1 MTHRRSGFGLADAFL
16 GVVMLVVPHVVLGQ
30 DAGPPPPPPSV
41 QQGGST
47 EGATSGP
54 PAESSGP
61 DQTNRGFW
69 ASFAHSTPLGLSP
82 RAPGEAGFWS
92 RTGEG
97 MKRLWSEGK
106 PTLIVSGYAWH
117 LPWKHKTERQKAF
130 NDAAW
135 GAGFGRTYAENDRRQ
150 RIFYAIANNDSHDK
164 MQYMT
169 GYAWQARWHPYGT
182 LRLGAGYT
190 MFLIGRH
197 EYNYAPIPLM
207 LPAFTVGTDAADL
220 FATYVPYGEVILL
233 VGRFTF

>member
-1 MTHRRSGFGLADAFL
+1 MAGRHLESSLLVAVL
-16 GVVMLVVPHVVLGQ
+16 GVIALATPGVALAQ
-30 DAGPPPPPPSV
+30 EAGP
-41 QQGGST
+41 Q
-47 EGATSGP
+47 
-54 PAESSGP
+54 PAPASAAQRSESSEESVADP
-61 DQTNRGFW
+61 ATQSDQTRRGFW
-69 ASFAHSTPLGLSP
+69 ASFAHSTPLGLSTRTP
-82 RAPGEAGFWS
+82 SEAGVWS

-97 MKRLWSEGK
+97 VKRLWSEGR

-135 GAGFGRTYAENDRRQ
+135 GAGFGRLFAENDRRQ
-150 RIFYAIANNDSHDK
+150 RIFYVVANNDSHDK

-233 VGRFTF
+233 VGRLSF

>member
-1 MTHRRSGFGLADAFL
+1 MADRRSGLGVIGAFL
-16 GVVMLVVPHVVLGQ
+16 GALTLVVPATVVAQ
-30 DAGPPPPPPSV
+30 DAGPPPAPASSA
-41 QQGGST
+41 QRSEST
-47 EGATSGP
+47 EAVAGDPVPQPS
-54 PAESSGP
+54 ES
-61 DQTNRGFW
+61 RHGFW
-69 ASFAHSTPLGLSP
+69 ASFAHSTPLGLSTRTP
-82 RAPGEAGFWS
+82 AEAGFFS

-97 MKRLWSEGK
+97 LKRLWSEGR

-135 GAGFGRTYAENDRRQ
+135 GAGFGWTFAENDRRM
-150 RIFYAIANNDSHDK
+150 RIFYAVANDDSHNK

-182 LRLGAGYT
+182 LRVGAGYT

-197 EYNYAPIPLM
+197 EYNYVPIPLM
-207 LPAFTVGTDAADL
+207 LPAFTLGTDAVDM

-233 VGRFTF
+233 VGRISF